1 MTDSFCK
8 QSIEENIKDDINVVF
23 YEKTDSTMVQAKRII
38 NEKSFSNIHKTVVV
52 ATEQTTGKGRLGRS
66 FYSPGDGGI
75 YFSVIL
81 SDGIIENPAII
92 TASVA
97 TAVCRAIKAIYDKDC
112 KIKWVNDILLNHKK
126 ICGILT
132 EGIINPVTN
141 KIDTAIVGIG
151 INIFVDAKDVPV
163 ELQNIIGGIVE
174 NPEQIKKTQLLCS
187 VVENIFD
194 IFSESKNV
202 KNALV
207 EYKKKS
213 ALIGK
218 KIKVFPVI
226 GQMDNFY
233 YCFVEDI
240 SEDAKLIVRTE
251 NNEVKYLDS
260 GEVSIFSKTVTE

>member
-1 MTDSFCK
+1 M
-8 QSIEENIKDDINVVF
+8 
-23 YEKTDSTMVQAKRII
+23 
-38 NEKSFSNIHKTVVV
+38 
-52 ATEQTTGKGRLGRS
+52 
-66 FYSPGDGGI
+66 
-75 YFSVIL
+75 IL

-151 INIFVDAKDVPV
+151 INIFVDDKDVPV

-207 EYKKKS
+207 EYKEKS

-226 GQMDNFY
+226 GQMDNYY

-240 SEDAKLIVRTE
+240 SEDAKLVVRTE
-251 NNEVKYLDS
+251 SGEVKYLDS